1 MDTIAAHVERTVKTT
16 VMGALVWTL
25 CKELS
30 HPITNLDNY
39 CTISNALL
47 FWLLLSC
54 DFSQYFLP
62 VFFLGGQ
69 SYILQKENW
78 VMMTGLFLAVDK
90 DNNVILRIYFLLVVV
105 LWNNVPWQ

>member
-1 MDTIAAHVERTVKTT
+1 MLHYFGYCWVVISANTFS
-16 VMGALVWTL
+16 
-25 CKELS
+25 LS
-30 HPITNLDNY
+30 
-39 CTISNALL
+39 
-47 FWLLLSC
+47 
-54 DFSQYFLP
+54 
-62 VFFLGGQ
+62 FFLGGQ